1 MATPSPGALPSGIQ
15 AIIPNYIAAA
25 IQKAKNIA
33 ASIRVYCNP
42 VSRGSLTLPIGGVMR
57 SVTSAQLGAAVERAA
72 LSLQDR
78 TNQCREDVE
87 ELERADAIASRGLPA
102 DPAHWTRDII
112 VKFREAMRPEER
124 ALNLRLA
131 LLDAERPVLATIA
144 GLDTREIATITDDA
158 ISQIPFA
165 ISPPPHTQV
174 ADREEL
180 ERVMADKD
188 DFEHKLQTAATAL
201 DAEKKADDRCGED
214 RRGYPRRGDAAGR
227 QTQRQGQDARDGAA
241 HRPRT
246 RRRHPAAAGG
256 PRRPQGSD
264 QGAR

>member
-1 MATPSPGALPSGIQ
+1 MATPSPGALPSGLQ
-15 AIIPNYIAAA
+15 AIMPNYIAAA

-33 ASIRVYCNP
+33 ASIRGYCNP
-42 VSRGSLTLPIGGVMR
+42 VSRGSLTLPIGDVMR

-87 ELERADAIASRGLPA
+87 ELERADAIASRGIPA
-102 DPAHWTRDII
+102 DPAHWMRDII
-112 VKFREAMRPEER
+112 VKFREAMTPEER
-124 ALNLRLA
+124 AVNLRLA

-144 GLDTREIATITDDA
+144 GLSTRETATITEDA

-165 ISPPPHTQV
+165 ISPPHTQV

-188 DFEHKLQTAATAL
+188 DVEHKLQTAATAL
-201 DAEKKADDRCGED
+201 DAEKKGEDRCGED